1 MKKYIIVLMACILL
15 LAGCETEND
24 GGRDDSM
31 SNDNNTTQAKVE
43 YVTAKEFME
52 YYSITEDQVPADY
65 VQAYIDK
72 WCITSD
78 SLERDEK
85 ERLKKWLLRD
95 YENGVLYGYDINSIF
110 QGEASNEKL
119 SEYMKQAEVIMFRFG
134 MHDGSELFYDQIMV
148 IDLRDGNIYFSRGR
162 EEEHTNDYINFELS
176 AELSDDDIAAI
187 RKEIPEH
194 IEENKGVGD
203 FGMSIDYSFRI
214 KMLAADRTTFWKIGV

>member
-31 SNDNNTTQAKVE
+31 SNDNNTTQEKVE

-52 YYSITEDQVPADY
+52 YYSITEDQVPSDY

-85 ERLKKWLLRD
+85 ERLKKWLLSD
-95 YENGVLYGYDINSIF
+95 YENGVLYGHDINSIF
-110 QGEASNEKL
+110 QGEASNAKL